1 MALRA
6 HCAGARRGG
15 ALWWRR
21 CWLALR
27 WRAAVARCGGALWWH
42 AAVAA
47 HCFSSISHQSSI
59 EAGLWMVASIG
70 IPALFLLLDL
80 RSRESKVS
88 LTIVWCMQRRGGG
101 VALAG
106 HALLRHT

>member
-1 MALRA
+1 MVRD
-6 HCAGARRGG
+6 GAAS

-21 CWLALR
+21 CG
-27 WRAAVARCGGALWWH
+27 GGAV
-42 AAVAA
+42 VAA
-47 HCFSSISHQSSI
+47 HCFSNISHQSSI

>member
-1 MALRA
+1 MVA
-6 HCAGARRGG
+6 

-21 CWLALR
+21 CG
-27 WRAAVARCGGALWWH
+27 ARCGGGAVVAALWWRRCGGGAVVC

-47 HCFSSISHQSSI
+47 HCFSNISHQSSI

-80 RSRESKVS
+80 RSRENKVS

-106 HALLRHT
+106 HALLRRT